1 MSSLTFLNKPEPLLP
16 QVVSV
21 LTSQWEGRLLDLSG
35 TAVVLPTQEARRRLH
50 EGLVRVAASR
60 SSALLPPV
68 WMLPMQLPEYG
79 SRDIAP
85 GPVEQLCWISVL
97 RGRTQKELGGLFAH
111 RPMPEMDTIHSLE
124 LGNRIS
130 SLRGELAQAGISLE
144 DAVQR
149 LACENGGFADPRWST
164 LLHFESLYLKEL
176 KKTGLHDRI
185 LLQLTG
191 IASPLSS
198 GSPVTTI
205 TRVIIAGI
213 PDLPQAYETI
223 IPKLEARGVAVDL
236 LVCDPNGRGTS
247 WFDECG
253 RPSARWAA
261 AEIET
266 QGGHSRTHLYASESE
281 MAEAAVVLA
290 NSSGGTFLTTAVGVT
305 SPDVADL
312 IRETFHSADLS
323 AFNPAGTPLDS
334 MALGRLL
341 GLVLAHLQEDDFRS
355 ALQLLR
361 NRDIQV
367 AISMEPEQLARLDQL
382 QSGMI
387 PSSLDDL
394 MDRWEA
400 RLLTRRGVS
409 GDTERTEQA
418 DHSLLASLRA
428 LQQLTALVA
437 REKGPL
443 PVLELLRTIYGPR
456 NLNSIPGATETA
468 ETIAEWI
475 HGVGSLAD
483 QLPSTEILSLLQ
495 LHLRSQ
501 ICTGEKL
508 PSSIELQGWL
518 ELLWEDSPH
527 LIVTG
532 MNDGLVPEVRPADP
546 FLTEKIRERWQLPSN
561 KTRLHR
567 DCYQAVC
574 LVAARALMG
583 RVDFL
588 LSRRDSEGSFLKPS
602 RLLLQC
608 RDEELAGR
616 VEDLFRELPQRTS
629 KPWRSAWQLEA
640 QAAGIRKPDHL
651 SASSIKEYLACPTR
665 YYFKKLAG
673 LSKENFGVEEL
684 EGNVFGSLLHEA
696 LQEFGSDTVSRDLT
710 DEPAIAHDLEHRW
723 SRIFHARYGED
734 PDLALL
740 YQLKAGTKR
749 LREAARVQAALR
761 AEGWEIVGCEFEFSG
776 FRPKALDHSR
786 MPLPIVG
793 RIDRIDRRR
802 NEDGSYSWR
811 IIDYKSSEDTETPQA
826 SHLKKVTKLLDRS
839 AHQEYEFV
847 GLKKNSKSKK
857 KGEEEVQTSLHRWVD
872 LQLPIY
878 ALVAKAVKEGDL
890 SISRLPKVDG
900 EVESAYFQ
908 IPADEND
915 TGIAIFA
922 EFEGWEASALKCLSG
937 VSRSIQEGIFW
948 PPRDPKYDDFEGIFF
963 DHLIEESAALR
974 TINPKPLLPSPLS
987 PSSPLSDRE
996 QGVTA

>member
-21 LTSQWEGRLLDLSG
+21 LTSQWEERLLDLSG

-97 RGRTQKELGGLFAH
+97 RGRTQEELGGLFAH
-111 RPMPEMDTIHSLE
+111 RPMPEMDTTHSLE
-124 LGNRIS
+124 LGNRIR

-144 DAVQR
+144 EAVQR

-164 LLHFESLYLKEL
+164 LLHLESLYLKEL
-176 KKTGLHDRI
+176 QKTAFHDRT
-185 LLQLTG
+185 LLQLAG
-191 IASPLSS
+191 IASPLPPLPT
-198 GSPVTTI
+198 GYPVTTI
-205 TRVIIAGI
+205 TRVIIAGV
-213 PDLPQAYETI
+213 PDLPKAYETI
-223 IPKLEARGVAVDL
+223 IPKLKARGIAVDL
-236 LVCDPNGRGTS
+236 LVCDPDGRGTS
-247 WFDECG
+247 WFDEYG
-253 RPSARWAA
+253 RPCAHWAA

-281 MAEAAVVLA
+281 MAAAAVVLA

-387 PSSLDDL
+387 PSSLEDL

-400 RLLTRRGVS
+400 RLFINRGGS
-409 GDTERTEQA
+409 GETERTEQA
-418 DHSLLASLRA
+418 DHSLLTSLRA
-428 LQQLTALVA
+428 LHQLTALVA
-437 REKGPL
+437 RGKGPL
-443 PVLELLRTIYGPR
+443 PLLELSRSIYGSR
-456 NLNSIPGATETA
+456 NLNSIPGAAETA
-468 ETIAEWI
+468 ESIAEWV

-483 QLPSTEILSLLQ
+483 QLPSTEVLSLIQ

-508 PSSIELQGWL
+508 TSSIELQGWL
-518 ELLWEDSPH
+518 ELLWEDAPH

-532 MNDGLVPEVRPADP
+532 MNDGLVPEVRPSDP

-567 DCYQAVC
+567 DCYQTVC

-629 KPWRSAWQLEA
+629 KSWRSAWQLEA

-684 EGNVFGSLLHEA
+684 EGSVFGSLLHEA
-696 LQEFGSDTVSRDLT
+696 LQEFGSDTVTRDLT
-710 DEPAIAHDLEHRW
+710 DEDAIAHDLEHRW

-776 FRPKALDHSR
+776 FRPKALDHAR

-802 NEDGSYSWR
+802 NEDGSHSWR

-826 SHLKKVTKLLDRS
+826 SHLKKVTKLLDQS

-847 GLKKNSKSKK
+847 GLKKTGKSSKK
-857 KGEEEVQTSLHRWVD
+857 GQEEVQPTLHRWVD

-937 VSRSIQEGIFW
+937 VSRSIQEGVFW
-948 PPRDPKYDDFEGIFF
+948 PPRDPQYDDFEGIFF
-963 DHLIEESAALR
+963 DHLIEENPILR
-974 TINPKPLLPSPLS
+974 TINPEPLS

-996 QGVTA
+996 QGVTE